1 MNKVETTLAD
11 AFILE
16 PAVFGDN
23 RGFFMESYNKEK
35 FVQLGIDIEF
45 IQDNHSLSET
55 KGTLRGLHYQLEPK
69 AQTKL
74 VRCTR
79 GAILDVIVDV
89 RKGSPTFG
97 KWEAFELTAENKKQL
112 LVPKGFLHGF
122 YTLVENSEV
131 QYKVDEYYDATCDR
145 SVKWN
150 DEKLEIDWHISATPI
165 LSSKDEIAVSFN
177 DMDNNFIYGV
187 TK

>member
-1 MNKVETTLAD
+1 MKKVETTLTD
-11 AFILE
+11 AYVLE
-16 PAVFGDN
+16 PTVFGDN
-23 RGFFMESYNKEK
+23 RGFFMETYNKETFK
-35 FVQLGIDIEF
+35 KLGIDIDF
-45 IQDNHSLSET
+45 VQDNHSLSET
-55 KGTLRGLHYQLEPK
+55 QGTLRGLHYQLEPK

-74 VRCTR
+74 VRCTK

-89 RKGSPTFG
+89 REGSPTFG

-122 YTLVENSEV
+122 YTLVENCEV

-150 DEKLEIDWHISATPI
+150 DETLAIDWQLTAQPTLSA
-165 LSSKDEIAVSFN
+165 KDENAVSFK
-177 DMDNNFIYGV
+177 DMDNNFVFGE

>member
-1 MNKVETTLAD
+1 MKKIET
-11 AFILE
+11 ILQDVYIIE
-16 PAVFGDN
+16 ATIFGDH
-23 RGFFMESYNKEK
+23 RGFFMESYNKESFK
-35 FVQLGIDIEF
+35 KIGIDIEF
-45 IQDNHSLSET
+45 VQDNHSLSEA

-89 RKGSPTFG
+89 RKGSPTYG
-97 KWEAFELTAENKKQL
+97 KWEAFELTDENKKQL
-112 LVPKGFLHGF
+112 FVPKGFLHGF
-122 YTLVENSEV
+122 YTLTENCEV
-131 QYKVDEYYDATCDR
+131 QYKVDEYYDAACDR

-150 DEKLEIDWHISATPI
+150 DEILAIDWNISTPPV
-165 LSSKDEIAVSFN
+165 LSAKDENAVSFAE
-177 DMDNNFIYGV
+177 MDNNFVYGE

>member
-1 MNKVETTLAD
+1 MKKIKTTLQD
-11 AFILE
+11 TYIIE
-16 PAVFGDN
+16 PTVFGDR
-23 RGFFMESYNKEK
+23 RGFFMESYNKETFK
-35 FVQLGIDIEF
+35 KLGIDIEF
-45 IQDNHSLSET
+45 VQDNHSLSET

-79 GAILDVIVDV
+79 GAILDVIVDI

-122 YTLVENSEV
+122 YTLEENSEV
-131 QYKVDEYYDATCDR
+131 QYKVDEYYSAECDR
-145 SVKWN
+145 SVKWDDSTLN
-150 DEKLEIDWHISATPI
+150 IDWQISAIPV
-165 LSSKDEIAVSFN
+165 LSKKDEDAVSFAK
-177 DMDNNFIYGV
+177 MENNFDYGEA
-187 TK
+187 K